1 MLLANRKVGEFIGK
15 NKENGHERTYVYRV
29 HDSPDDGKL
38 LQLKTFMKHLGY
50 VIPKQA
56 NMNPTTL
63 IKSLMDQVHGHAE
76 EDIIKN
82 MAIRSMA
89 KAEYSTNNIGHFG
102 LAFDYYSHFTS
113 PIRRYPDVMAHR
125 LLQHYLDGGSSVNP
139 ADYEVK
145 CKHSSMMEKRASEA
159 ERASIK
165 YKQVEYMLNHEG
177 KIFEGIVSGLTSWGF
192 YVEVGETKSEGMVSL
207 RNLTDDHYEFDA
219 DRYIIRG
226 LRQRVEIHMGDK
238 VMIKVMGGNLNQ
250 RTLDYQWVRK

>member
-1 MLLANRKVGEFIGK
+1 
-15 NKENGHERTYVYRV
+15 
-29 HDSPDDGKL
+29 
-38 LQLKTFMKHLGY
+38 
-50 VIPKQA
+50 
-56 NMNPTTL
+56 
-63 IKSLMDQVHGHAE
+63 
-76 EDIIKN
+76 
-82 MAIRSMA
+82 MA

-139 ADYEVK
+139 NDYEVK
-145 CKHSSMMEKRASEA
+145 CKHSSLMEKRASEA

-177 KIFEGIVSGLTSWGF
+177 KIFEGIISGLTSWGF

-219 DRYIIRG
+219 DKYIIRA
-226 LRQRVEIHMGDK
+226 LRSRVELHMGDK

-250 RTLDYQWVRK
+250 RTLDFQWIRK

>member
-1 MLLANRKVGEFIGK
+1 M
-15 NKENGHERTYVYRV
+15 
-29 HDSPDDGKL
+29 
-38 LQLKTFMKHLGY
+38 QLKTFMKHLGHS
-50 VIPKQA
+50 VPRQA
-56 NMNPTTL
+56 NMSPTVL
-63 IKSLMDQVHGHAE
+63 IKSLMSQVQGHAE

-82 MAIRSMA
+82 MAIRTMA

-139 ADYEVK
+139 NDYEVK
-145 CKHSSMMEKRASEA
+145 CKHSSLMEKRASEA

-177 KIFEGIVSGLTSWGF
+177 KIFEGIISGLTSWGF

-219 DRYIIRG
+219 DKYIIRA
-226 LRQRVEIHMGDK
+226 LRSRVELHMGDK

-250 RTLDYQWVRK
+250 RTLDFQWIRK